1 MHLYLSVNSS
11 GSDTGSEHSARD
23 SCDIEEGLHVTLGGS
38 EKSQPILVSVNVL
51 YRAQTEEVRHPSF
64 RLLSNLCT

>member
-1 MHLYLSVNSS
+1 MQLYLSVNSS

-51 YRAQTEEVRHPSF
+51 YRAQTEEVRP
-64 RLLSNLCT
+64 LLPASK

>member
-1 MHLYLSVNSS
+1 MQLYLSVNSS

-38 EKSQPILVSVNVL
+38 EKSQPIRRGKMS
-51 YRAQTEEVRHPSF
+51 Q
-64 RLLSNLCT
+64 SNLR

>member
-1 MHLYLSVNSS
+1 MQLYLSVNSS

-38 EKSQPILVSVNVL
+38 EKSQPIRRGKMS
-51 YRAQTEEVRHPSF
+51 Q
-64 RLLSNLCT
+64 SNL